1 MLALDLRSP
10 VIVIGERNSILAERE
25 MNQRGKKGARGFLLP
40 FRFIFPFKAVA
51 FTLIP
56 KFPSSLAHHVRLG
69 FFGSGLLL
77 QPFDGF
83 VAYVWRAF
91 T

>member
-25 MNQRGKKGARGFLLP
+25 MNPTREEGRARVFASLSLY
-40 FRFIFPFKAVA
+40 
-51 FTLIP
+51 P

-83 VAYVWRAF
+83 FVVHVWRAF
-91 T
+91 E